1 MPERTNFFFLRALS
15 KPSMEKNIQQLQSL
29 LQRAQDQG
37 LVDEALR
44 LEGALDFAIKM
55 DEKYVMVSREQRQ
68 KEKEWKQRV
77 VRILESFVQ
86 EST

>member
-1 MPERTNFFFLRALS
+1 
-15 KPSMEKNIQQLQSL
+15 MEKNIQQLQGL

-44 LEGALDFAIKM
+44 LGGALDFAIKM
-55 DEKYVMVSREQRQ
+55 DEKYVLVSREQRQ

-77 VRILESFVQ
+77 VRILESIVQ

>member
-1 MPERTNFFFLRALS
+1 
-15 KPSMEKNIQQLQSL
+15 MEKNIQQLQSL

-55 DEKYVMVSREQRQ
+55 DEKYVLVSREQRV

-77 VRILESFVQ
+77 VRILESIVQ
-86 EST
+86 ESTA

>member
-1 MPERTNFFFLRALS
+1 
-15 KPSMEKNIQQLQSL
+15 MEKNIQQLQSL

-77 VRILESFVQ
+77 VRILESIVQ

>member
-1 MPERTNFFFLRALS
+1 
-15 KPSMEKNIQQLQSL
+15 MEKNIQQLQGL
-29 LQRAQDQG
+29 LQRAHDQG

-55 DEKYVMVSREQRQ
+55 DEKYVLVSREQRV

-77 VRILESFVQ
+77 VRILESIVQ
-86 EST
+86 STA

>member
-1 MPERTNFFFLRALS
+1 
-15 KPSMEKNIQQLQSL
+15 MEKNIQQLQGL

-44 LEGALDFAIKM
+44 LEGALDFAVKM
-55 DEKYVMVSREQRQ
+55 DEKYVLVSREQRQ
-68 KEKEWKQRV
+68 KEREWKQRV
-77 VRILESFVQ
+77 VRILESIVQ